1 MIGHDSSWSGLKLE
15 EKSKSLTEMFDVVE
29 TILFDEKT
37 PTTTQSSPAVSYNVN
52 KSNIGK

>member
-1 MIGHDSSWSGLKLE
+1 VIGHDSSWSGLKLE